1 MSKAWDSYYKASWS
15 GNCRDA
21 AFYSLA
27 RLAMVRGDEADA
39 LAKVELSLQFNGSN
53 NLAMGLKALALAT
66 TQSQQTAL
74 TYIDRR

>member
-1 MSKAWDSYYKASWS
+1 
-15 GNCRDA
+15 
-21 AFYSLA
+21 
-27 RLAMVRGDEADA
+27 MVRGDEADA

-74 TYIDRR
+74 TYIDLGR